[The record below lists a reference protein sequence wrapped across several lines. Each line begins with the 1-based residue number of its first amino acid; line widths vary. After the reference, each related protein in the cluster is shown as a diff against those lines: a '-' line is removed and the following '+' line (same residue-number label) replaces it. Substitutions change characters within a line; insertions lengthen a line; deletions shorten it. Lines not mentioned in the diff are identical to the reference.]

1 MFKKLTSAIRRYIDN
16 QDGNFA
22 IFTALLGVPLLI
34 VVSVAIDSKKINNV
48 NTSIMAALD
57 TAALA
62 AVVPANLD
70 RLGREKYAREVFD
83 KNYMGNVPVKLSIIA
98 TRERVDITGRGK
110 VPTMMGGILGID
122 SVGVKGQSIAE
133 LTRSD
138 VVCVLALDPSG
149 AKAIEFT
156 GQARFNSPACS
167 VQVNSTHAKALVS
180 SLAMPPVASSFCTSG
195 ISQGMFTPSVK
206 HACTP
211 VEDPYANLTPPEN
224 GWCIPPQLV
233 SGYLGLFQ
241 AGSST
246 VDAFGNDTVLFPG
259 TYCKGLRVKG
269 VNVTFLPGT
278 YIISGGKFE
287 ISEDSQ
293 ITGDG
298 VTFVLKG
305 NNGGLEVKSDAQVNF
320 KAPSTGP
327 YAGMVF
333 YQVPDIPK
341 FGRKPK
347 FPTGTSNIKSGGGLS
362 IVGTAY
368 FPSQDLIITSF
379 SPVASKSPATSFI
392 AYRLKFAGRS
402 NTQVHVD
409 HESGGIPPLL
419 PRSDEGAR
427 LVR

>member
-1 MFKKLTSAIRRYIDN
+1 MFAKLKRAIRHYINN

-22 IFTALLGVPLLI
+22 IFTALVGVPLLI

-48 NTSIMAALD
+48 HTEIMAALD

-70 RLGREKYAREVFD
+70 TLARKKYAQEVFD
-83 KNYMGNVPVKLSIIA
+83 KNYAGDIPVELTIVAS
-98 TRERVDITGRGK
+98 RERVDIKGKGK

-138 VVCVLALDPSG
+138 VVCVLALDPTG

-156 GQARFNSPACS
+156 EQARFTSPACS
-167 VQVNSTHAKALVS
+167 VQVNSTHASALVS
-180 SLAMPPVASSFCTSG
+180 DIAIPPVASSFCTSG
-195 ISQGMFTPSVK
+195 TSQGAFTPLVK

-211 VEDPYANLTPPEN
+211 VEDPYANLTPPED

-241 AGSST
+241 TGSST
-246 VDAFGNDTVLFPG
+246 VDAFGNNTVLFPG

-278 YIISGGKFE
+278 YIISGGKFQ
-287 ISEDSQ
+287 ISKDSQ
-293 ITGDG
+293 VTGEG

-305 NNGGLEVKSDAQVNF
+305 KNGGLEVKSNAQVNF

-333 YQVPDIPK
+333 YQVPDAPK

-347 FPTGTSNIKSGGGLS
+347 YPTGVSNIKSGGGLS

-368 FPSQDLIITSF
+368 FPSQDLVITSF

-409 HESGGIPPLL
+409 HEAGGIPPLL